1 MVKTHQA
8 PKFVIT
14 NHKLTQA
21 LETIYSAEKAF
32 CVDDQKQ
39 DADFFDAEFEDKV
52 KSFKR
57 AEEVFSNTRF
67 RGILYQSKKGKV
79 VAKPFYEEAR
89 YATDEEA
96 MLYQAMLDLQ
106 IAS

>member
-1 MVKTHQA
+1 MLNYNRT
-8 PKFVIT
+8 PMFVIT
-14 NHKLTQA
+14 NRKLTQA

-32 CVDDQKQ
+32 CVEDQKQ

-52 KSFKR
+52 KSFKQ
-57 AEEVFSNTRF
+57 AEEVFSNTSF
-67 RGILYQSKKGKV
+67 RGILYQNKKGKV

-96 MLYQAMLDLQ
+96 MLYQAMIDLHT
-106 IAS
+106 AS

>member
-1 MVKTHQA
+1 MLNYNRT
-8 PKFVIT
+8 PMFVIT

-21 LETIYSAEKAF
+21 LEMVHSAERAF
-32 CVDDQKQ
+32 CVEDQKQ

-52 KSFKR
+52 KSFKQ
-57 AEEVFSNTRF
+57 AEEVFSNTSF
-67 RGILYQSKKGKV
+67 RGILYQNKKGKV

-96 MLYQAMLDLQ
+96 MLYQAMIDLHT
-106 IAS
+106 AS